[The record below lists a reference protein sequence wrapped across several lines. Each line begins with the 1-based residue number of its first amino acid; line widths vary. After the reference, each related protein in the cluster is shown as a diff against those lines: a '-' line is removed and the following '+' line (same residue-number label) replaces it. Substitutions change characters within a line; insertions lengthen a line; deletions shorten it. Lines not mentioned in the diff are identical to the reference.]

1 MLQQIGFVAIGGA
14 IGAALC
20 YAVGEWLSS
29 EGFPIATLTVNLVG
43 SLALGF
49 LTVAVA
55 QNLVSSNVALIVA
68 TGVLGAFTTMSTFSA
83 ETIDL
88 FDRGDSTLALIYV
101 GLTMMLCPLLAFI
114 GWKAGEALW
123 I

>member
-14 IGAALC
+14 IGAALR

-29 EGFPIATLTVNLVG
+29 EGFPTATLTVNLVG

-55 QNLVSSNVALIVA
+55 QNLVSRNVALIVA

>member
-1 MLQQIGFVAIGGA
+1 MLQQIGFVALGGA
-14 IGAALC
+14 IGAALR

-29 EGFPIATLTVNLVG
+29 DGFPLATLTVNLVG
-43 SLALGF
+43 SLILGF
-49 LTVAVA
+49 LTVAIA
-55 QNLVSSNVALIVA
+55 QNLVSDHIVLIVA

-83 ETIDL
+83 ETIEL
-88 FDRGDSTLALIYV
+88 FDRGEGTLAFTYV
-101 GLTMMLCPLLAFI
+101 GLTMLLCPLLAFL